1 MRWISD
7 SVLGTLPF
15 AENTESLLSLNTTT
29 SNPSQFPPTAAGN
42 DSVSHL
48 PRWHIPL
55 SKLVTL
61 QSLVRLRSQPRSREK
76 EMVNVIVCVMAV
88 AQPVLRQRKEEKAR
102 GATGTL
108 WIGRWEVTAPPLG
121 DEDPVKCDVKLWEG
135 CARDWG
141 DDKVRKGDVVLLE
154 SASRFEAIR
163 PADVDYTQTSSLN
176 PPMLKI
182 RLNSYCPRTRYTAL
196 WIHPWRL

>member
-1 MRWISD
+1 M
-7 SVLGTLPF
+7 
-15 AENTESLLSLNTTT
+15 
-29 SNPSQFPPTAAGN
+29 
-42 DSVSHL
+42 
-48 PRWHIPL
+48 
-55 SKLVTL
+55 
-61 QSLVRLRSQPRSREK
+61 
-76 EMVNVIVCVMAV
+76 IVCVMAV

-182 RLNSYCPRTRYTAL
+182 RLNSYCPRTRY
-196 WIHPWRL
+196 IHPSLLFSTAPYRAMDPPVATMNTVKSESTAIQARLD